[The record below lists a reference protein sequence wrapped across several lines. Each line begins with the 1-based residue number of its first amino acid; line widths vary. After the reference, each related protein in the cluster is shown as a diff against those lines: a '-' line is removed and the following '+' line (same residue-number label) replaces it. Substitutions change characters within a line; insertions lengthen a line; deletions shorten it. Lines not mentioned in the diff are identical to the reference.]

1 MKQKLIFLDIDGT
14 LLPPGEMLIPQSTVE
29 ALHKAHANG
38 HKLFLCTGRNLR
50 MTQPLLDYGF
60 DGAVCSAGGYVFCGD
75 KVLVDL
81 PMEPQLA
88 QGVRSAMERHGV
100 ECTLE
105 ARDATYGSLKMIE
118 RWSFTHRDAGPLN
131 SEAAR
136 WRKAMED
143 GMSITPV
150 EQATTE
156 KQSGAVVE
164 YHFSGNNTEANGIT
178 FNSYTWDGNAWQNM
192 DKPIG
197 VYGMGL
203 NNGTGKI
210 IFRHDAD
217 TINVAYDIEM
227 TFPRG
232 GASTQYGD
240 SSELSKL
247 PTDNLTVAVTG
258 QEKPIDDLAVDVEIP
273 LVVRVF
279 NTDGATHTVDINAFI
294 EPDSSEELKNCIYA
308 DAITATFVYDDS
320 IPK

>member
-118 RWSFTHRDAGPLN
+118 RWSFTHRDASPLN

-136 WRKAMED
+136 WRKAMQD
-143 GMSITPV
+143 GMSLTPLDRYDGQPIYKIV
-150 EQATTE
+150 YIAELMRDMD
-156 KQSGAVVE
+156 
-164 YHFSGNNTEANGIT
+164 EAKRLYQDQFVFCESNLDTMDDGMVNGELINRK
-178 FNSYTWDGNAWQNM
+178 F
-192 DKPIG
+192 DK
-197 VYGMGL
+197 
-203 NNGTGKI
+203 GTGI
-210 IFRHDAD
+210 RAICRHLGH
-217 TINVAYDIEM
+217 
-227 TFPRG
+227 P
-232 GASTQYGD
+232 
-240 SSELSKL
+240 
-247 PTDNLTVAVTG
+247 
-258 QEKPIDDLAVDVEIP
+258 
-273 LVVRVF
+273 
-279 NTDGATHTVDINAFI
+279 
-294 EPDSSEELKNCIYA
+294 
-308 DAITATFVYDDS
+308 
-320 IPK
+320 

>member
-1 MKQKLIFLDIDGT
+1 MKKRYAAGL
-14 LLPPGEMLIPQSTVE
+14 
-29 ALHKAHANG
+29 ALALVGILSGCGKAE
-38 HKLFLCTGRNLR
+38 
-50 MTQPLLDYGF
+50 TQPADN
-60 DGAVCSAGGYVFCGD
+60 
-75 KVLVDL
+75 
-81 PMEPQLA
+81 
-88 QGVRSAMERHGV
+88 
-100 ECTLE
+100 T
-105 ARDATYGSLKMIE
+105 I
-118 RWSFTHRDAGPLN
+118 
-131 SEAAR
+131 
-136 WRKAMED
+136 
-143 GMSITPV
+143 SITPM
-150 EQATTE
+150 EQAGTL
-156 KQSGAVVE
+156 AV
-164 YHFSGNNTEANGIT
+164 YTYSGNNTEANGIT

-227 TFPRG
+227 TFPSG

-258 QEKPIDDLAVDVEIP
+258 QEKPIDDLAVDVEIH

-294 EPDSSEELKNCIYA
+294 EPDSSEALKNCIYA
-308 DAITATFVYDDS
+308 DAITATFVYS
-320 IPK
+320 NSVSQ

>member
-1 MKQKLIFLDIDGT
+1 MKKRHA
-14 LLPPGEMLIPQSTVE
+14 
-29 ALHKAHANG
+29 ALAALALVGILSGCGQTK
-38 HKLFLCTGRNLR
+38 
-50 MTQPLLDYGF
+50 TQP
-60 DGAVCSAGGYVFCGD
+60 
-75 KVLVDL
+75 
-81 PMEPQLA
+81 ETQ
-88 QGVRSAMERHGV
+88 
-100 ECTLE
+100 
-105 ARDATYGSLKMIE
+105 
-118 RWSFTHRDAGPLN
+118 
-131 SEAAR
+131 AA
-136 WRKAMED
+136 D
-143 GMSITPV
+143 NTVSISPV
-150 EQATTE
+150 EKTTAE

-164 YHFSGNNTEANGIT
+164 YLFSGNDTEANGIT
-178 FNSYTWDGNAWQNM
+178 FNFYTYNGKTWENM

-203 NNGTGKI
+203 NNGTGTI
-210 IFRHDAD
+210 ILRHDAD
-217 TINVAYDIEM
+217 KINAPYDIKM
-227 TFPRG
+227 TFPSG

-247 PTDNLTVAVTG
+247 PTDNLTVAVGG

>member
-1 MKQKLIFLDIDGT
+1 MKKRYIAGL
-14 LLPPGEMLIPQSTVE
+14 
-29 ALHKAHANG
+29 ALALMGILSGCGQAK
-38 HKLFLCTGRNLR
+38 
-50 MTQPLLDYGF
+50 TQPADN
-60 DGAVCSAGGYVFCGD
+60 
-75 KVLVDL
+75 
-81 PMEPQLA
+81 
-88 QGVRSAMERHGV
+88 
-100 ECTLE
+100 T
-105 ARDATYGSLKMIE
+105 I
-118 RWSFTHRDAGPLN
+118 
-131 SEAAR
+131 
-136 WRKAMED
+136 
-143 GMSITPV
+143 SITPV

-217 TINVAYDIEM
+217 TINAAYDIEM

-247 PTDNLTVAVTG
+247 PTDNLTVAVAG

-279 NTDGATHTVDINAFI
+279 RTDGTIIPVSIDAFLEPENSKAVQESVYAEAYTVIFCY
-294 EPDSSEELKNCIYA
+294 EM
-308 DAITATFVYDDS
+308 
-320 IPK
+320 

>member
-1 MKQKLIFLDIDGT
+1 MKKRHA
-14 LLPPGEMLIPQSTVE
+14 
-29 ALHKAHANG
+29 ALAALALVG
-38 HKLFLCTGRNLR
+38 ILSGCGQAE
-50 MTQPLLDYGF
+50 TQPADNT
-60 DGAVCSAGGYVFCGD
+60 V
-75 KVLVDL
+75 
-81 PMEPQLA
+81 
-88 QGVRSAMERHGV
+88 
-100 ECTLE
+100 
-105 ARDATYGSLKMIE
+105 
-118 RWSFTHRDAGPLN
+118 
-131 SEAAR
+131 
-136 WRKAMED
+136 
-143 GMSITPV
+143 SITPV

-227 TFPRG
+227 TFPSG

-279 NTDGATHTVDINAFI
+279 NTDGATHTVEVNAFI
-294 EPDSSEELKNCIYA
+294 EPDSSDALKNCIYA
-308 DAITATFVYDDS
+308 DAITATFVYDNS
-320 IPK
+320 VSQ